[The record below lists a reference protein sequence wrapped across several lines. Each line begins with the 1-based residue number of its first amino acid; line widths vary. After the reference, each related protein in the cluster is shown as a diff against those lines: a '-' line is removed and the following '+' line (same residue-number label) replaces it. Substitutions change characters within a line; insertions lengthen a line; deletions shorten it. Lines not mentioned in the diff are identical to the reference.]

1 MFNLGIYIN
10 IKQLIYI
17 EENIFFYYYSCAMLM
32 GLEQY
37 ILKTRGICT

>member
-1 MFNLGIYIN
+1 MFNLGTHIN

-17 EENIFFYYYSCAMLM
+17 ENIFFYYYSCVMLM

-37 ILKTRGICT
+37 ILKTRGI